1 MSLEKKV
8 LLINCRS
15 PYLDDS
21 KIYVPLANLY
31 LKSYVEEHSS
41 HQVFLGDDGY
51 DLNCMET
58 FEPYDIIGLSVMTP
72 QRQEA
77 LNLLGMIKLFHP
89 TKKVVIGGPHVK
101 YYLSDLLN
109 QGWDHIVNLD
119 GERAL
124 LKILNGEA
132 SRIVSDVMTK
142 QDILDQ
148 PRPDRSSYEAKKMIK
163 NYHYRLGD
171 RNATTMMVARGCP
184 EKCTFCEDR
193 MTAVKWSSIENI
205 RAELDDINN
214 LGYGGVYIFDDIF
227 AIAMPKVRPICEE
240 LAKRDLSYR
249 CNGQVRYFTK
259 WGEDFALMLA
269 STGCREIAFGFETG
283 SQKILDNV
291 MKGTSVKQNYLAVQY
306 AKKFG
311 LKVKGFM
318 MIGLPGESMKTIEE
332 TETFIRESGMDD
344 FQLAIYY
351 PYKGTKIRDDIDAG
365 MSDVNLSFL
374 GEGLG
379 AYGQKGGST
388 ECVISVGEL
397 SSADLLRERDRIV
410 KFYKPKSH
418 EEKWKDKFF
427 ETYLKDREVEG
438 HFEGEF

>member
-1 MSLEKKV
+1 MHHIDGNPKNNHINNLKVITYKQHSLEHGISENMKHDNPVWKMSSEQRKIAIEKTRMKIKG
-8 LLINCRS
+8 LKRS
-15 PYLDDS
+15 LEQRLRYRES
-21 KIYVPLANLY
+21 KIGIKNPRFNGKGNC
-31 LKSYVEEHSS
+31 KSRIKEINHKIIKVEKLSYKE
-41 HQVFLGDDGY
+41 DTY
-51 DLNCMET
+51 DLEVPST
-58 FEPYDIIGLSVMTP
+58 HWFF
-72 QRQEA
+72 A
-77 LNLLGMIKLFHP
+77 
-89 TKKVVIGGPHVK
+89 
-101 YYLSDLLN
+101 
-109 QGWDHIVNLD
+109 
-119 GERAL
+119 
-124 LKILNGEA
+124 NGVLIHN
-132 SRIVSDVMTK
+132 S
-142 QDILDQ
+142 
-148 PRPDRSSYEAKKMIK
+148 
-163 NYHYRLGD
+163 
-171 RNATTMMVARGCP
+171 
-184 EKCTFCEDR
+184 FCEDR

-283 SQKILDNV
+283 SQTILDNV

-318 MIGLPGESMKTIEE
+318 MIGLPGETMKTIEE

-351 PYKGTKIRDDIDAG
+351 PYKGTKISDDIDAG
-365 MSDVNLSFL
+365 NSDVNLSFL

-388 ECVISVGEL
+388 ECVISVGDL

-427 ETYLKDREVEG
+427 ETYLKDHESEG